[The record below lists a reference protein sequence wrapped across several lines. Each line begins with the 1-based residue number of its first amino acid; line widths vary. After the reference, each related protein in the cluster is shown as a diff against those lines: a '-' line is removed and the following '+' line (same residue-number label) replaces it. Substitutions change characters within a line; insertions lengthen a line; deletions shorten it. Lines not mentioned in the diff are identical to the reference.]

1 MPAIT
6 MFFGLL
12 FLLLGGGVYAYL
24 GITVE
29 EGDKVSPTALIPAIP
44 GLLLLVLGLA
54 GLVAS
59 LRPHAMHGA
68 ALVGLLAL
76 LAGGGKAA
84 MDMAKAGGQVA
95 ELALPVA
102 TLSSALMGMLG
113 FVFVLVCVKSFLSAR
128 AKRKKL
134 AASAAASVSE

>member
-6 MFFGLL
+6 LFFAVL
-12 FLLLGGGVYAYL
+12 FLLLGGAFYGYTAVA
-24 GITVE
+24 TDSAE
-29 EGDKVSPTALIPAIP
+29 KTALIPAIP

-68 ALVGLLAL
+68 AAIGLLAL
-76 LAGGGKAA
+76 LAGLGKAIG
-84 MDMAKAGGQVA
+84 DFAKAGGSIG
-95 ELALPVA
+95 ELALPMA
-102 TLSSALMGMLG
+102 TLQSALMGLLG
-113 FVFVLVCVKSFLSAR
+113 LIFVAFCVNSFMAAR

-134 AASAAASVSE
+134 AASAAAPVSE